1 MSTDLR
7 NVMERI
13 SAEYYQLTTSERKVA
28 DYITDHQP
36 GTQIMS
42 ISDLAEASGVAEA
55 TITRFCRK
63 LGYKGYNAFKLA
75 LANNVARRR
84 GIPFLSGEVTPDDD
98 IQEMCH
104 KLYGAEVDAIS
115 QTLTLIRPEEI
126 IRAAD
131 LLTRA
136 DKVLCMGQGGSMIM
150 AEEAAHIFATA
161 GMSFFALSDSHI
173 QIVSVTALTPRDA
186 ILFFSY
192 SGATR
197 ESAGSPAGRARY
209 PGDPFPQVACRRL
222 CGCDPAVWGQRRSA
236 AAGLGAGPYGT
247 AVFDRCAVHRG
258 VPPPGG
264 QGGKGAPGCGR
275 RAGCQ
280 THLTR
285 KGTACPSGA
294 FLSLFENDT
303 S

>member
-1 MSTDLR
+1 MPTDLR
-7 NVMERI
+7 TVIERI
-13 SAEYYQLTTSERKVA
+13 SAEYYQLTTAEKKVA
-28 DYITDHQP
+28 DYVTDHQRD
-36 GTQIMS
+36 TQIMS
-42 ISDLAEASGVAEA
+42 ISDLAEACGVAEA

-115 QTLTLIRPEEI
+115 QTLTLIRPGEI

-197 ESAGSPAGRARY
+197 ESVELLELAH
-209 PGDPFPQVACRRL
+209 Q
-222 CGCDPAVWGQRRSA
+222 
-236 AAGLGAGPYGT
+236 
-247 AVFDRCAVHRG
+247 RG
-258 VPPPGG
+258 VPAILVTHFPKSPACAYADVIL
-264 QGGKGAPGCGR
+264 QCGANEGPLQLGSVPARMAQLFLIDALFTEVCR
-275 RAGCQ
+275 RQEDKVEKVRRDVADALAAK
-280 THLTR
+280 HI
-285 KGTACPSGA
+285 
-294 FLSLFENDT
+294 
-303 S
+303 

>member
-1 MSTDLR
+1 M
-7 NVMERI
+7 
-13 SAEYYQLTTSERKVA
+13 
-28 DYITDHQP
+28 
-36 GTQIMS
+36 
-42 ISDLAEASGVAEA
+42 AEA

-115 QTLTLIRPEEI
+115 QTLTLIRPGEI

-197 ESAGSPAGRARY
+197 ESVELLELAH
-209 PGDPFPQVACRRL
+209 Q
-222 CGCDPAVWGQRRSA
+222 
-236 AAGLGAGPYGT
+236 
-247 AVFDRCAVHRG
+247 RG
-258 VPPPGG
+258 VPAILVTHFPKSPACAYADVIL
-264 QGGKGAPGCGR
+264 QCGANEGPLQLGSVPARMAQLFLIDALFTEVCR
-275 RAGCQ
+275 RQEDKVEKVRRDVADALAAK
-280 THLTR
+280 HI
-285 KGTACPSGA
+285 
-294 FLSLFENDT
+294 
-303 S
+303 

>member
-84 GIPFLSGEVTPDDD
+84 GIPCLSGEVPPDDD

-197 ESAGSPAGRARY
+197 ESVELLELAH
-209 PGDPFPQVACRRL
+209 Q
-222 CGCDPAVWGQRRSA
+222 
-236 AAGLGAGPYGT
+236 
-247 AVFDRCAVHRG
+247 RG
-258 VPPPGG
+258 VPAILVTHFPKSPACAYVDVIL
-264 QGGKGAPGCGR
+264 QCGANEGPLQLGSVPARMAQLFLIDALFTEVCR
-275 RAGCQ
+275 RQEDKVEKVRRDVADALAAK
-280 THLTR
+280 HI
-285 KGTACPSGA
+285 
-294 FLSLFENDT
+294 
-303 S
+303 